1 MLPKIYR
8 LNLKSERFSRGEK
21 EFTCTFFKL
30 IVKSQRSDKP
40 KVGFIVSGK
49 VGKAAQRNRV
59 RRIFSEV
66 AAKKLGR
73 IPRDLA
79 LIFIAFP
86 GSSKA
91 KYEEIDSSFDKALS
105 KLFNAEI

>member
-1 MLPKIYR
+1 MLPKNYR

-21 EFTCTFFKL
+21 EFTGTFFKL
-30 IVKSQRSDKP
+30 IVKSRGYENP

-59 RRIFSEV
+59 RRLFSEV

-73 IPRDLA
+73 IPRDRA

-91 KYEEIDSSFDKALS
+91 KYAEVDSDFDKALS

>member
-21 EFTCTFFKL
+21 EFTGTFFKL

-59 RRIFSEV
+59 RRVFLSIVSSWQESNPSL
-66 AAKKLGR
+66 KKSDFL
-73 IPRDLA
+73 
-79 LIFIAFP
+79 
-86 GSSKA
+86 
-91 KYEEIDSSFDKALS
+91 
-105 KLFNAEI
+105 